1 MAQVAIRQA
10 TEKDMPTVYALFC
23 EATED
28 MNAKGIAQWDGLYPT
43 TAHLDD
49 DLAKGELCVGELE
62 GRVVCAVAL
71 NEVCDPQYQNA
82 QWQGSGPYIIVH
94 RLCVSPSAQGK
105 GVGRA
110 FMSEVENWALERGYR
125 QIRLDSFAQNPQAQ
139 RMYQRLGYAIRGEA
153 HWRKGLFYLM
163 EKELCRV

>member
-1 MAQVAIRQA
+1 MAQINMRQA
-10 TEKDMPTVYALFC
+10 TKEDMQAVYSLFR

-28 MNAKGIAQWDGLYPT
+28 MIAKGIDQWDELYPT
-43 TAHLDD
+43 PAHLDD
-49 DLAKGELCVGELE
+49 DLAKGELYVGELE

-71 NEVCDPQYQNA
+71 NSVCDPQYQNA
-82 QWQGSGPYIIVH
+82 AWQGSGPFIIAH
-94 RLCVSPSAQGK
+94 RLCVSPGAQGQ

-110 FMSEVENWALERGYR
+110 LMSDVENWAQERGYC
-125 QIRLDSFAQNPQAQ
+125 QVRLDSFAPNLQAQ

-163 EKELCRV
+163 EKELRRA